1 MKDLIPKGY
10 LGWIWTIG
18 ILTMIGLV
26 IYTIVTDTS
35 PFEKMGLNPTTTTI
49 VFAAII
55 GVLLVAPMIFKKR
68 N

>member
-18 ILTMIGLV
+18 ILVMIGLV

-35 PFEKMGLNPTTTTI
+35 PFEKMGLNPATTTI
-49 VFAAII
+49 VFGALI
-55 GVLLVAPMIFKKR
+55 GVLLVAPMIFRKK